1 MRAMTRLASLLRR
14 TLLAAWL
21 VACASGAAALE
32 PPGATPVLS
41 IAGAIDQRNGA
52 DTADFD
58 LAMLEKM
65 PQHVIVTKVPW
76 HPQPRKYTGVL
87 LRELLAA
94 VGAHGRT
101 LHAIALN
108 DYRVDIPVDDV
119 NSHDVIVAYRI
130 DDRHVTVREKGPLL
144 IMYPFDSTPQ
154 LRDPVH
160 FGRAAWQLRR
170 IEVR

>member
-1 MRAMTRLASLLRR
+1 MVVVTNIEDKDLSPD
-14 TLLAAWL
+14 AA
-21 VACASGAAALE
+21 E
-32 PPGATPVLS
+32 
-41 IAGAIDQRNGA
+41 
-52 DTADFD
+52 FD

-76 HPQPRKYTGVL
+76 HPQPRKFTGVL
-87 LRELLAA
+87 LRELLAE

-108 DYRVDIPVDDV
+108 DYRVDIPVEDV
-119 NSHDVIVAYRI
+119 NTHDVIVAYRI

-144 IMYPFDSTPQ
+144 IMYPFDSTPR
-154 LRDPVH
+154 LRNPVH
-160 FGRAAWQLRR
+160 FGRAAWQLRL